1 MTDKQIIID
10 ENEINP
16 NDWLEPYKPIPAC
29 EIKDCEHWVY
39 AGNNVYGCR
48 IAEDGL
54 VCDDFNNDDECCMYR
69 QLEYYKEALKRK
81 EQECERL
88 KHDNGYEV
96 GALERTIDNLK
107 AENDE
112 LKKIIDE
119 AQNSKLDL
127 KSFLVGE
134 AIQNEYEEQLDQLK
148 SDNKHLNNLLNQALK
163 DYEKAMQTLTEIKEI
178 GKKSMREGKM
188 LSGGWLYQF
197 IEQKISECEEQDGN

>member
-69 QLEYYKEALKRK
+69 QLEYYKEALKAK
-81 EQECERL
+81 KQECEEL
-88 KHDNGYEV
+88 KAKCKKYGLINEQETKDYAE
-96 GALERTIDNLK
+96 LK
-107 AENDE
+107 AERDNY
-112 LKKIIDE
+112 ID
-119 AQNSKLDL
+119 KY
-127 KSFLVGE
+127 FLESQKVV
-134 AIQNEYEEQLDQLK
+134 
-148 SDNKHLNNLLNQALK
+148 NLRK
-163 DYEKAMQTLTEIKEI
+163 VLTEIKEI
-178 GKKSMREGKM
+178 AEENKETAQYKGICFSI
-188 LSGGWLYQF
+188 L
-197 IEQKISECEEQDGN
+197 QKISEVEEC